1 MMDFIWNRGN
11 KKIYSPQI
19 IIQVI
24 KNITSKPLSL
34 TVVTTSYINFWKYH
48 EPFLVEKIQKIS
60 FETYKACTIGMFF
73 GGERIFLPPKQRPK
87 NVLVWLFTTEHH
99 LWKHWSVLYTQWFIH
114 NFSVYSL

>member
-19 IIQVI
+19 IRQVI

-73 GGERIFLPPKQRPK
+73 GGERISSSATLLSSANLISKYHILAEA
-87 NVLVWLFTTEHH
+87 N
-99 LWKHWSVLYTQWFIH
+99 S
-114 NFSVYSL
+114 